1 MACKLI
7 GIVSNKMYKQ
17 IIIISLILF
26 SEHAFAQYTRQDCQS
41 EINRM
46 REIYIVILR
55 KIPAMPPLAQLSQ
68 GIQRALNDAESSRD
82 AGNFNQCVEQMRKQI
97 KIVEGY
103 AR

>member
-1 MACKLI
+1 MKLFRI
-7 GIVSNKMYKQ
+7 FLILISLLSNKLALADY
-17 IIIISLILF
+17 SRF
-26 SEHAFAQYTRQDCQS
+26 ECHS

-82 AGNFNQCVEQMRKQI
+82 AGNFNQCVVQMRKQI
-97 KIVEGY
+97 QIVEGY

>member
-1 MACKLI
+1 MKLFRI
-7 GIVSNKMYKQ
+7 FLILISLFSNKLALADY
-17 IIIISLILF
+17 SRY
-26 SEHAFAQYTRQDCQS
+26 ECQS

-82 AGNFNQCVEQMRKQI
+82 AGNFNQCVVQMRKQI
-97 KIVEGY
+97 QIVEGY